1 VFIRPKLCHR
11 SGRSI
16 TGIGSTASTG
26 LIHLVAPGYVVL
38 YQLPQVRPDQD
49 FSAELGPPVVRGSWK
64 SQDGSADAS
73 SSTRRNSFIPNILP
87 PLLVPYRS
95 KKDEPSHTSDI
106 FHSPRSTHL
115 IFRSKPPSRRMR
127 MRVDL
132 DVTLSSYSEDSS
144 DETSSSSEQ
153 AEETVI
159 SSLAGREKITLLV
172 SENDNS
178 TEDDNIR
185 FHGRSSTAGLIEITR
200 QFKHMH
206 MKDTISPPQQEK
218 QEKPASPFPSNLTVA
233 QWRRPTF
240 WRRPKVSDV
249 ADSPLS

>member
-1 VFIRPKLCHR
+1 
-11 SGRSI
+11 
-16 TGIGSTASTG
+16 
-26 LIHLVAPGYVVL
+26 
-38 YQLPQVRPDQD
+38 
-49 FSAELGPPVVRGSWK
+49 
-64 SQDGSADAS
+64 
-73 SSTRRNSFIPNILP
+73 
-87 PLLVPYRS
+87 
-95 KKDEPSHTSDI
+95 
-106 FHSPRSTHL
+106 
-115 IFRSKPPSRRMR
+115 

-132 DVTLSSYSEDSS
+132 DATLSSYSEDSS

-206 MKDTISPPQQEK
+206 MKDTISPHQQEK
-218 QEKPASPFPSNLTVA
+218 QEKPASPFPPNLTVA

-249 ADSPLS
+249 TGSPLS